1 MDNKSKNTFSKAE
14 KQALKED
21 IFHSIHTLNKKAKRK
36 ILLKRLGYAAVLF
49 LFLSTAVVFFLVQ
62 RNSGSDLQQFIQQSQ
77 GQPDYTNG
85 EVTLILGKET
95 LEIENDEDE
104 VMYAANGASVR
115 VGGKAIAQ
123 LQNNKNGQVFNTI
136 IVPYGRRSKL
146 TLSDGS
152 QVWLNSGSRLIY
164 PAAFSDENR
173 EVYLQ
178 GEAIFDV
185 AHNKEKPFRVLS
197 DKQQIEVLGTV
208 FNVSVYPNDQLQQTV
223 LQEGSVVLSYAKK
236 DKEITLIPGQLSSY
250 DSETAIVAVTE
261 VNTNAYFSWREG
273 AYTLNNTSLEEIV
286 KKLSRYY
293 NIPIIIQ
300 DPTLKKETFSGKLD
314 LKEKVED
321 VLGIIQKT
329 SNITINQN
337 QTDSII
343 IN

>member
-21 IFHSIHTLNKKAKRK
+21 IFHSIHTLNKKVKRK
-36 ILLKRLGYAAVLF
+36 ILLKRLSYAAVLLVF
-49 LFLSTAVVFFLVQ
+49 FSTVAVFFLVQ
-62 RNSGSDLQQFIQQSQ
+62 RKSGSDLQQFILQSQ
-77 GQPDYTNG
+77 EQPDYTSG

-104 VMYAANGASVR
+104 VMYASNGNSVKVGAKAITTSQSTINGAT
-115 VGGKAIAQ
+115 
-123 LQNNKNGQVFNTI
+123 FNTI
-136 IVPYGRRSKL
+136 IVPFGRRSKL

-164 PAAFSDENR
+164 PASFTGEDR

-197 DKQQIEVLGTV
+197 DQQQIEVLGTV

-250 DSETAIVAVTE
+250 DAETAIVAVTE
-261 VNTNAYFSWREG
+261 VNTNAYFSWRDG
-273 AYTLNNTSLEEIV
+273 AYTLNNTSLESIV

-300 DPTLKKETFSGKLD
+300 DPILKEETFSGKLD

-321 VLGIIQKT
+321 VLAVIQKT
-329 SNITINQN
+329 STMTINRT
-337 QTDSII
+337 QTNSII

>member
-36 ILLKRLGYAAVLF
+36 ILLKRLSYAAVLLVF
-49 LFLSTAVVFFLVQ
+49 FSTVAVFFLVQ
-62 RNSGSDLQQFIQQSQ
+62 RKSGSDLQQFILQSQ
-77 GQPDYTNG
+77 EQPDYTSG

-104 VMYAANGASVR
+104 VMYASNGNSVKVGAKAITTSQSTINGAT
-115 VGGKAIAQ
+115 
-123 LQNNKNGQVFNTI
+123 FNTI
-136 IVPYGRRSKL
+136 IVPFGRRSKL

-164 PAAFSDENR
+164 PASFTGEDR

-197 DKQQIEVLGTV
+197 DQQQIEVLGTV

-250 DSETAIVAVTE
+250 DAETAIVAVTE
-261 VNTNAYFSWREG
+261 VNTNAYFSWRDG
-273 AYTLNNTSLEEIV
+273 AYTLNNTSLESIV

-300 DPTLKKETFSGKLD
+300 DPILKEETFSGKLD

-321 VLGIIQKT
+321 VLAVIQKT
-329 SNITINQN
+329 STMTINRT
-337 QTDSII
+337 QTNSII